1 MAEEILTCKEHE
13 DFHKEY
19 ARRVD
24 AEDERQN
31 VRINLLEENTKQI
44 NSLALSMERVSVNM
58 ENVLAEIKGIDD
70 RLKKLENE
78 PAESQKQIKTAII
91 TAIISTV
98 VGAAV
103 GALIMIL

>member
-1 MAEEILTCKEHE
+1 MAEEILSCKEHE

-31 VRINLLEENTKQI
+31 VRINLLEENSKQI
-44 NSLALSMERVSVNM
+44 NALALSMERISVNM
-58 ENVLAEIKGIDD
+58 ENVLVEVKGIDD
-70 RLKKLENE
+70 RLKKLESE
-78 PAESQKQIKTAII
+78 PVESQKQIKMAII

-103 GALIMIL
+103 GAMIMIL

>member
-31 VRINLLEENTKQI
+31 ARINLLEENTKQI
-44 NSLALSMERVSVNM
+44 NALALSIERISVNM
-58 ENVLAEIKGIDD
+58 ENVLIEVKGIDG
-70 RLKKLENE
+70 RLKKLESE
-78 PAESQKQIKTAII
+78 PVESQKQIKTAII

-98 VGAAV
+98 VGLS
-103 GALIMIL
+103 LIHI

>member
-31 VRINLLEENTKQI
+31 ARINLLEENSKQI
-44 NSLALSMERVSVNM
+44 NALALSIERISVNM
-58 ENVLAEIKGIDD
+58 ENVLIEVKGIDG
-70 RLKKLENE
+70 RLKKLESE
-78 PAESQKQIKTAII
+78 PVESQRQIKTAII

-103 GALIMIL
+103 GALIMVL

>member
-31 VRINLLEENTKQI
+31 ARINLLEENTKQI
-44 NSLALSMERVSVNM
+44 NALALS
-58 ENVLAEIKGIDD
+58 D
-70 RLKKLENE
+70 RKNFCKHGKC
-78 PAESQKQIKTAII
+78 ADRS
-91 TAIISTV
+91 
-98 VGAAV
+98 
-103 GALIMIL
+103 